1 MRRRPQPLT
10 VVLPNYW
17 TGEQALAVAELL
29 QLLRES
35 VLTNYGRQIQD
46 AWDAQLVPS
55 MELQEFDPDEPF

>member
-1 MRRRPQPLT
+1 MRKRPEPLT
-10 VVLPNYW
+10 VRLPKYW

-35 VLTNYGRQIQD
+35 VLISYGRQIQE

-55 MELQEFDPDEPF
+55 PLQDFDPDDPF